1 MQNVRMNNLILYHFI
16 VFLYGFTSVTGA
28 LISLAALPLV
38 VYRMLIAAAGL
49 ALFFLF
55 FHLSYFRL
63 ARPLWGKVV
72 LGGILI
78 GTHWV
83 TFFYAIKIAGVSL
96 ALSMMATGALI
107 TAFIDPLISKR
118 KLLGYEVFFGGIT
131 ALGIA
136 IIYQAE
142 FEHLKGISIALLSAF
157 LSSLFTILN
166 GKMVQEARAITL
178 SFYELLVG
186 SLVGIVVA
194 YFSDMLTIQA
204 FTPQGWDWLWLLLL
218 GLLGTSFAFNMSIQV
233 MRHLSS
239 FTIMMVIN
247 LEPIYGI
254 LLALAIWNEK
264 AFMSVNFYIGF
275 FIVLLAILMHGVYKH
290 RKEGQKKSV
299 QL

>member
-1 MQNVRMNNLILYHFI
+1 MQNVKRNNLILYHFI
-16 VFLYGFTSVTGA
+16 VFLYGFTSVTGV

-49 ALFFLF
+49 AMFFLF

-131 ALGIA
+131 ALGIT

-264 AFMSVNFYIGF
+264 AFMSVSFYIGF
-275 FIVLLAILMHGVYKH
+275 FIVLLAILMHGMYKH

>member
-1 MQNVRMNNLILYHFI
+1 MQNVKRNNLVLYHFI
-16 VFLYGFTSVTGA
+16 VFLYGFTSVTGV

-38 VYRMLIAAAGL
+38 VYRMLIAAVGL
-49 ALFFLF
+49 ALFFLL

-218 GLLGTSFAFNMSIQV
+218 GLLGTSFAFNMSIKV

-275 FIVLLAILMHGVYKH
+275 LIVLLAILMHGVYKH

>member
-1 MQNVRMNNLILYHFI
+1 MQNVRRNNLILYHFI

-63 ARPLWGKVV
+63 ARPLWGQVV

>member
-1 MQNVRMNNLILYHFI
+1 MQNVRRNNLILYHFI

-38 VYRMLIAAAGL
+38 VYRMLIAEAGL

>member
-1 MQNVRMNNLILYHFI
+1 MQNVRRNNLILYHFI

-218 GLLGTSFAFNMSIQV
+218 GFLGTSFAFNMSIQV

>member
-1 MQNVRMNNLILYHFI
+1 MQNVRRNNLILYHFI

>member
-1 MQNVRMNNLILYHFI
+1 MQNVKRNNLILYHFI

-49 ALFFLF
+49 AMFFLF

>member
-1 MQNVRMNNLILYHFI
+1 MQNVKRNNLILYHFI

-194 YFSDMLTIQA
+194 YFSDMLIIQA
-204 FTPQGWDWLWLLLL
+204 FTPQDWDWLWLLLL

>member
-1 MQNVRMNNLILYHFI
+1 MQNVRRNNLILYHFI

-49 ALFFLF
+49 AMFFLF